1 MIKVLELIDGG
12 FLGGG
17 QTHILSLVGNLN
29 TEKYEAIIAAAPKG
43 EFKEEVFKKGFKF
56 ENVYLTK
63 LYKGKYLHTIDKIV
77 KDNNISIIHSHGG
90 IAGMY
95 ARFYKKKYDNVSIVH
110 TIHGIHYNRTGNFL
124 KKVFSQ
130 STEQHLVKYTDRFIC
145 VSDED
150 RKLAEKMKIID
161 PMKTNVIKNGIN
173 VRRFADK
180 KKNPELL
187 KKYNIGENDFI
198 IGNISRF
205 DYQKNQRQLIKV
217 FSVLTQRIH
226 DIKLLL
232 VGDGKLYDECVKQAE
247 LEGVA
252 DKVIFTGEVANVE
265 DYYPLID
272 IFVFPS
278 LWEGLSIT
286 LIEAQ
291 VSGRCIIAS
300 NIPSNRELIQDNE
313 TGLLYDVNDEESLY
327 NRIQNVYVDKF
338 DRERLSENATKEG
351 MKYNEKEMAEK
362 IESVYDKVSG
372 S

>member
-17 QTHILSLVGNLN
+17 QTHILSLVGNLDP
-29 TEKYEAIIAAAPKG
+29 EKYDAVIAAAPKG
-43 EFKEEVFKKGFKF
+43 EFKEEAFSRGFKF
-56 ENVYLTK
+56 QNVYLTK
-63 LYKGKYLHTIDKIV
+63 LYKGKYLNAIDKIV
-77 KDNNISIIHSHGG
+77 KDNKIDIIHSHGG

-95 ARFYKKKYDNVSIVH
+95 ARFYKKKFDNVKIVH

-124 KKVFSQ
+124 RRVFSQ

-150 RKLAEKMKIID
+150 KKLAEKMKIID
-161 PMKTNVIKNGIN
+161 PLKTEVIKNGIN
-173 VRRFADK
+173 VERFTGKEKD
-180 KKNPELL
+180 PGLIER
-187 KKYNIGENDFI
+187 YNIKESDFI

-217 FSVLTQRIH
+217 FSVLAQRIH

-232 VGDGKLYDECVKQAE
+232 VGDGKLFEECVNQAE

-252 DKVIFTGEVANVE
+252 DKVIFTGEISNVE

-286 LIEAQ
+286 LIEAMA
-291 VSGRCIIAS
+291 SGRCIIAS
-300 NIPSNRELIQDNE
+300 DIPANKELIKDND

-327 NRIQNVYVDKF
+327 NRIQNAYIDKF
-338 DRERLSENATKEG
+338 DRERLSENASKEG
-351 MKYNEKEMAEK
+351 LKYSEKEMAEK
-362 IESVYDKVSG
+362 IEGVYDSVM
-372 S
+372 